1 MTHPGSPLPDPGS
14 SASGIN
20 EALISWYLNNV
31 PAWSTPDQSVSHY
44 ICLQGRRWVEL
55 EAKTSHQA
63 SDIVRA
69 HNADPT
75 VTGIYITQALMEGR
89 RKAANARQFKSVW
102 LDVDAKDFANPGDD
116 ARTSARRILKELSC
130 FQAATK
136 MPPVSCLVW
145 SGGGVHCYWS
155 FAQPIGFDQWA
166 TLAAKLKAAAL
177 YWDFHADLQC
187 TTDAARVLR
196 IPGTM
201 NRKPEYE
208 NGRQTTILF
217 PELAAE

>member
-31 PAWSTPDQSVSHY
+31 LSWPTGDQSVSHY

-55 EAKTSHQA
+55 EAKTAHQA
-63 SDIVRA
+63 MAIVRA
-69 HNADPT
+69 HCTDPT
-75 VTGIYITQALMEGR
+75 LTGIYITQALMEGR
-89 RKAANARQFKSVW
+89 REAANARLFNGVW
-102 LDVDAKDFANPGDD
+102 LDVDAKDFSNPDD
-116 ARTSARRILKELSC
+116 GARTTARRILRELSR

-136 MPPVSCLVW
+136 MQASCLVW

-155 FAQPIGFDQWA
+155 FAHPIGFDQWA
-166 TLAAKLKAAAL
+166 PLAAGLKAAAL
-177 YWDFHADLQC
+177 HLDLRADLQC
-187 TTDAARVLR
+187 TTDAARPLR

-201 NRKPEYE
+201 NRKRKYGD
-208 NGRQTTILF
+208 GRQTTILF
-217 PELAAE
+217 PEVAAE